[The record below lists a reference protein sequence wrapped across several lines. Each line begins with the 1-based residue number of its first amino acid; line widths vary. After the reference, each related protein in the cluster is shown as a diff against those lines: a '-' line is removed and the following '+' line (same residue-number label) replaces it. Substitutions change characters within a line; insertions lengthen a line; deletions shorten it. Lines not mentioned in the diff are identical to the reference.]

1 MSKGIFQNMLRETL
15 EEGTRL
21 KVPTVKELL
30 EEVTKVNQKEK
41 MTSKEVLEAFGT
53 WVQDNFSQ
61 NVKEG
66 SKNTLPRGIMRR
78 DFTNDHVEMEEIAG
92 EFLKRF
98 VHKI

>member
-1 MSKGIFQNMLRETL
+1 
-15 EEGTRL
+15 
-21 KVPTVKELL
+21 
-30 EEVTKVNQKEK
+30 

-66 SKNTLPRGIMRR
+66 SKKPLPQGIMRR
-78 DFTNDHVEMEEIAG
+78 AFTNDHVKMEVIAG

-98 VHKI
+98 IHKI